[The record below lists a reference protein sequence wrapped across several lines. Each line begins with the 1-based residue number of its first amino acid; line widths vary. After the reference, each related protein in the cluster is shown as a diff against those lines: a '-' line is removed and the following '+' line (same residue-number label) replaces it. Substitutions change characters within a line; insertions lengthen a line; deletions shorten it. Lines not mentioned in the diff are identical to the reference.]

1 METSFDKILNDC
13 NPMNMLPN
21 MIEAGQTL
29 HIKKEGGNDYLQLIR
44 YFKIWGP

>member
-1 METSFDKILNDC
+1 
-13 NPMNMLPN
+13 MNMLPN